1 MTMACR
7 RAAAGSLASPVAGAV
22 AAVLAM
28 TLAGCSSGGAA
39 SPSPSPALS
48 TAAPASPSA
57 APASPS
63 AAPAGPSATP
73 LTSAQRR
80 KLARQYLAVAGPANK
95 ALDHEVDAFDD
106 ARHDDLARA
115 VAALHGQVRV
125 DRSFDRNLAAIGFPP
140 PADVIAHLL
149 ILANQQRIA
158 LTLQE
163 AKSTSVKGLA
173 TFRKRH
179 AAADEAVERQARLIR
194 KLLGLPPPETS

>member
-1 MTMACR
+1 
-7 RAAAGSLASPVAGAV
+7 V

-39 SPSPSPALS
+39 PPSPSPAPS
-48 TAAPASPSA
+48 TAAPGSPSA
-57 APASPS
+57 APAS
-63 AAPAGPSATP
+63 PSATP

-80 KLARQYLAVAGPANK
+80 KLARQYLAVAEPASK
-95 ALDHEVDAFDD
+95 ALDDEVGAFDA

-125 DRSFDRNLAAIGFPP
+125 ERSFDRNLAAIGFPP
-140 PADVIAHLL
+140 PVDVIAHLL

-163 AKSTSVKGLA
+163 AKATSVTGLA

-194 KLLGLPPPETS
+194 KLLGLPPPGTS

>member
-1 MTMACR
+1 MTKAGY
-7 RAAAGSLASPVAGAV
+7 RAAARTLAGSVAT
-22 AAVLAM
+22 VLA
-28 TLAGCSSGGAA
+28 LALAVAGCSSGAA
-39 SPSPSPALS
+39 SAPSSSPDP
-48 TAAPASPSA
+48 TGTPAAPASPSA
-57 APASPS
+57 VPAS
-63 AAPAGPSATP
+63 PSATP
-73 LTSAQRR
+73 LTSAQQR

-95 ALDHEVDAFDD
+95 ALDHEVDAFED
-106 ARHDDLARA
+106 AQHDDLARA

-125 DRSFDRNLAAIGFPP
+125 ERSFDRNLAAIDFPP

-179 AAADEAVERQARLIR
+179 AAADEAVERQVRLIR

>member
-1 MTMACR
+1 MTKAGY
-7 RAAAGSLASPVAGAV
+7 RAAARTLAGSVAT
-22 AAVLAM
+22 VLA
-28 TLAGCSSGGAA
+28 LALAVAGCSSGAA
-39 SPSPSPALS
+39 SAPSSSPDP
-48 TAAPASPSA
+48 TGTPAAPASPSA
-57 APASPS
+57 VPAS
-63 AAPAGPSATP
+63 PSATP

-95 ALDHEVDAFDD
+95 ALDHEVDAFED
-106 ARHDDLARA
+106 AQHDDLARA

-125 DRSFDRNLAAIGFPP
+125 ERSFDRNLAAIDFPP

-179 AAADEAVERQARLIR
+179 AAADEAVERQVRLIR

>member
-1 MTMACR
+1 MTKAGY
-7 RAAAGSLASPVAGAV
+7 RAAARTLAGSVAT
-22 AAVLAM
+22 VLA
-28 TLAGCSSGGAA
+28 LALALAVAGCSSGAA
-39 SPSPSPALS
+39 SAPSSSPDPTGTPAV
-48 TAAPASPSA
+48 PASPSA
-57 APASPS
+57 VPAS
-63 AAPAGPSATP
+63 PSATP

-95 ALDHEVDAFDD
+95 ALDHEVDAFED
-106 ARHDDLARA
+106 AQHDDLARA

-125 DRSFDRNLAAIGFPP
+125 ERSFDRNLAAIDFPP

-179 AAADEAVERQARLIR
+179 AAADEAVERQVRLIR

>member
-1 MTMACR
+1 MTKAGY
-7 RAAAGSLASPVAGAV
+7 RAAARTLAGSVAT
-22 AAVLAM
+22 VLA
-28 TLAGCSSGGAA
+28 LALAVAGCSSGAA
-39 SPSPSPALS
+39 SAPSSSPDP
-48 TAAPASPSA
+48 TGTPAASASPSA
-57 APASPS
+57 VPAS
-63 AAPAGPSATP
+63 PSATP

-95 ALDHEVDAFDD
+95 ALDHEVDAFED
-106 ARHDDLARA
+106 AQHDDLARA

-125 DRSFDRNLAAIGFPP
+125 ERSFDRNLAAIDFPP

-179 AAADEAVERQARLIR
+179 ATADEAVERQVRLIR
-194 KLLGLPPPETS
+194 KLLCLPPPRD